1 MTTTFYFT
9 LVSTNKYCANAK
21 SGYKKNVGNYQMK
34 ACFEYV
40 LAEKSCGKYFDFGV
54 VDGAC
59 DCVPQ
64 SHSECK
70 EADAENY
77 HVYLIQKG
85 GPEAMVEVNDQG
97 MAVKVNGEAVRQS
110 DS

>member
-1 MTTTFYFT
+1 MMIYR
-9 LVSTNKYCANAK
+9 
-21 SGYKKNVGNYQMK
+21 
-34 ACFEYV
+34 YV
-40 LAEKSCGKYFDFGV
+40 LAEKSCGKYFGV

-77 HVYLIQKG
+77 HVYLG
-85 GPEAMVEVNDQG
+85 HFLYFLCHFLHLSALFLFMLE
-97 MAVKVNGEAVRQS
+97 
-110 DS
+110 

>member
-1 MTTTFYFT
+1 MVCSADRYQIVQARAAVVIRRFMTIDR
-9 LVSTNKYCANAK
+9 
-21 SGYKKNVGNYQMK
+21 
-34 ACFEYV
+34 YV

-77 HVYLIQKG
+77 HVYLGHFLCFLCHFLHLSALSVYGVKISHSIHC
-85 GPEAMVEVNDQG
+85 N
-97 MAVKVNGEAVRQS
+97 AVIVTVV
-110 DS
+110 

>member
-1 MTTTFYFT
+1 MMIYR
-9 LVSTNKYCANAK
+9 
-21 SGYKKNVGNYQMK
+21 
-34 ACFEYV
+34 YV
-40 LAEKSCGKYFDFGV
+40 LAEKSCGKYFGV

-77 HVYLIQKG
+77 HVYL
-85 GPEAMVEVNDQG
+85 GPLSVLPVPLSTSFRTGFCLCWSECLAF
-97 MAVKVNGEAVRQS
+97 
-110 DS
+110 DSLQPYNQHQPTVFTLV